1 MTTSRLA
8 SSAVASTARAATAS
22 RPTPAQPQASA
33 RGYRIRDFC
42 AREGVSRSTVW
53 NWARKGVVRMNRLG
67 PAVGVR
73 VAYAEAYADTD
84 ELAD

>member
-1 MTTSRLA
+1 MIPSRLA
-8 SSAVASTARAATAS
+8 SSAAAPSARAATALPS
-22 RPTPAQPQASA
+22 ARPSAAPQASA

-53 NWARKGVVRMNRLG
+53 NWARKGVVRMSRLG

-73 VAYAEAYADTD
+73 VAYAEAYADPQD
-84 ELAD
+84 

>member
-1 MTTSRLA
+1 MIPNRLA
-8 SSAVASTARAATAS
+8 VTASAVRAT
-22 RPTPAQPQASA
+22 QPQATA

-42 AREGVSRSTVW
+42 EREGVSRSTVW

-73 VAYAEAYADTD
+73 VAYAEAYGDTED
-84 ELAD
+84 D